1 MKPSSP
7 PPDGME
13 FELPADSP
21 LAAAEGPDP
30 NARFTSALYR
40 TASRRAMHWLRAHLQ
55 GCPHIQLWMVT
66 LDLEANPTSSF
77 CLAKGGLHR
86 IPITFSELL
95 VRARP
100 LTPAGIVLLQNRP
113 GTIYEGTPIDLALS
127 LHVALLCEL
136 HGIPLIDYVYIDT
149 QGYPYFVREQGHL
162 VGIAPLRRA
171 LDERLSDLTH
181 KEEERLQR
189 AREEVERRT
198 GREAAAATPPRE
210 ESPVYRKR
218 NPQKP

>member
-7 PPDGME
+7 PPKGLE
-13 FELPADSP
+13 FESPADSP
-21 LAAAEGPDP
+21 LAAITEGPDP

-40 TASRRAMHWLRAHLQ
+40 TAARRAMHWLRAHLQ

-100 LTPAGIVLLQNRP
+100 LAPAGIVLLQNRP

-136 HGIPLIDYVYIDT
+136 HGIPLIDYIYSIPRAIRT
-149 QGYPYFVREQGHL
+149 SFANKAISQGRG
-162 VGIAPLRRA
+162 AP
-171 LDERLSDLTH
+171 S
-181 KEEERLQR
+181 
-189 AREEVERRT
+189 
-198 GREAAAATPPRE
+198 AAARSPR
-210 ESPVYRKR
+210 PRGLR
-218 NPQKP
+218 QP